1 MKLPKIPAGTVQ
13 EITVLAGFFMVA
25 YGLYSIYPPVM
36 WILCGVWLM
45 IPAKKGR

>member
-1 MKLPKIPAGTVQ
+1 VKIPSIPASAVK
-13 EITVLAGFFMVA
+13 EATVLAGFFMVA

-36 WILCGVWLM
+36 WILCGAWLM